1 MVLKYENDELVGNVA
16 KFISDEE
23 KAALVKTHELN
34 HGDVLFLEVVNGKH
48 VVMRLGL
55 YVYNWLKILI

>member
-1 MVLKYENDELVGNVA
+1 MKMMNLVGNVA

-34 HGDVLFLEVVNGKH
+34 HGDVLFTWK
-48 VVMRLGL
+48 
-55 YVYNWLKILI
+55 W